1 MAAARGGGFS
11 PGRGDREKTCLKAF
25 LDTNVLLDFL
35 VDRKPFADYAHRLFA
50 LAERGQLTLC
60 VSSLSVCNVYYVL
73 RKLVGAQSA
82 RELTGRPRLLTEISP
97 VSSCEIKEVLRSPS
111 PDFEDAVQIASARML
126 GGVDAR
132 NPKDFALSTLPVKT
146 PEEYLKVV
154 EP

>member
-1 MAAARGGGFS
+1 M
-11 PGRGDREKTCLKAF
+11 PKAF

-82 RELTGRPRLLTEISP
+82 RELTGRLRLLTEISP
-97 VSSCEIKEVLRSPS
+97 VSSCEIEEALRSPS

-126 GGVDAR
+126 GGVDAIITR